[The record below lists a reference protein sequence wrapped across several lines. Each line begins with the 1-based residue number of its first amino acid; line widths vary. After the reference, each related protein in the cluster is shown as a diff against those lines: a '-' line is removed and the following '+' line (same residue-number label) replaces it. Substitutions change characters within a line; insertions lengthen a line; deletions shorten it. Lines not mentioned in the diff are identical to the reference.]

1 MSWFITLAGEAEC
14 ESSIKVVR
22 RMEKYSTKEL
32 HEELA
37 KREGVNEIVIGPHEP
52 FKIVTDQGDY
62 ESTGPA
68 HILINID

>member
-1 MSWFITLAGEAEC
+1 
-14 ESSIKVVR
+14 
-22 RMEKYSTKEL
+22 MENKTTKEI

-37 KREGVNEIVIGPHEP
+37 KREGVKEVVVGPHEP
-52 FKIVTDQGDY
+52 FKIVTDQGEY